1 MPFKMVRPRHR
12 YNHPYIAHKH
22 LYVNCLGGLLK
33 NEGSINKYGVSKF
46 EGENSKD
53 VVSLEEYCKRSENEL
68 NKYNLRCTCDNLAGG
83 VVDDKGAMHDAHVT
97 LTRDLLE
104 PLEKWNEMK
113 NLEQRMAVQLRAEA
127 DSTGRLG
134 SSFRDWEKARK
145 DKARLGK
152 MFAEAIEELR
162 DFEALNSDYFCD
174 MTTGRTLEEMKY
186 WKNLKTTN
194 L

>member
-1 MPFKMVRPRHR
+1 MVRPRHR
-12 YNHPYIAHKH
+12 YNHPYIANEH
-22 LYVNCLGGLLK
+22 LYMNCLGGLLK

-68 NKYNLRCTCDNLAGG
+68 NKYNLRCTCDSLASS
-83 VVDDKGAMHDAHVT
+83 VDDEGAMHDAHVV
-97 LTRDLLE
+97 LARDLLE
-104 PLEKWNEMK
+104 PLEKWNEKK
-113 NLEQRMAVQLRAEA
+113 NLEQRMAVQLQAEA
-127 DSTGRLG
+127 DSNGRLG
-134 SSFRDWEKARK
+134 SSFGDWEKAKK

-152 MFAEAIEELR
+152 MFAEARKELL
-162 DFEALNSDYFCD
+162 DFEALNGDYFCD
-174 MTTGRTLEEMKY
+174 MTTGQTLEEMKY

>member
-1 MPFKMVRPRHR
+1 MVRPRHR
-12 YNHPYIAHKH
+12 YNHPYIANKH
-22 LYVNCLGGLLK
+22 LYVECLGGLLK
-33 NEGSINKYGVSKF
+33 NEGSTNKYGVSEC

-113 NLEQRMAVQLRAEA
+113 NLEHRMAVQLRDEA
-127 DSTGRLG
+127 DSAGRLG
-134 SSFRDWEKARK
+134 PSLRGWVKARK
-145 DKARLGK
+145 DKARLGRI
-152 MFAEAIEELR
+152 FAEARKELL
-162 DFEALNSDYFCD
+162 DFEALNGDYFCG
-174 MTTGRTLEEMKY
+174 MTTGTTFEEMKY
-186 WKNLKTTN
+186 WENLKTTN